1 MGAKR
6 VTGSVFALMLLAGAL
21 AGCAE
26 GSQGDG
32 AQVVDGSAV
41 ALSQPEASAEPTA
54 EARAA
59 QSLSIQVDD
68 TAMSIELADT
78 DAARELTSKVSQG
91 DIVVNLHPYG
101 GFEQVGELPWTL
113 PPERS
118 ASHNRGW
125 GRHALPGKSDSHL
138 PWLEL
143 LVLYALGKDRR
154 I

>member
-101 GFEQVGELPWTL
+101 GFEQVGELPW
-113 PPERS
+113 
-118 ASHNRGW
+118 
-125 GRHALPGKSDSHL
+125 ALPRSDRQITT
-138 PWLEL
+138 EAGD
-143 LVLYALGKDRR
+143 VMLY
-154 I
+154 